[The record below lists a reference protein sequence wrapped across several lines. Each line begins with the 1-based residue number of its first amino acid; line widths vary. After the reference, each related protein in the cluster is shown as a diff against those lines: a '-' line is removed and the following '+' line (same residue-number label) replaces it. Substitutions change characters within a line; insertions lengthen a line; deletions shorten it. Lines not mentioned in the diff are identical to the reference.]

1 MSQGAVMS
9 AECYYNCSSKKC
21 SGEDF
26 CVSCGDYCCIPEFES
41 AFLLNLIGKEPKL
54 ALVYL
59 NFQKITPERE
69 DGYMSSRCI
78 GEEEQMTT
86 SILYTN
92 FKNQS
97 KIKPRKWPRIRCFSA
112 TNEFTKIDS
121 YLEEELESNKSNGF
135 LPVTQSETKPDH
147 TKLLEKVDSLREI
160 FFVCFR
166 TIF

>member
-1 MSQGAVMS
+1 MLVVVIIVVYQNLKVL
-9 AECYYNCSSKKC
+9 
-21 SGEDF
+21 
-26 CVSCGDYCCIPEFES
+26 
-41 AFLLNLIGKEPKL
+41 FLLNLIGKEPKL

-69 DGYMSSRCI
+69 D
-78 GEEEQMTT
+78 EQVTT

-97 KIKPRKWPRIRCFSA
+97 KIKPRKWPKIRCFSA

-147 TKLLEKVDSLREI
+147 TKLLEKKVDSLREI
-160 FFVCFR
+160 FFFLSFR
-166 TIF
+166 TIY